1 MPVNPAEPQY
11 LNFIDDLMPF
21 ALQKNMGIIAM
32 KVYIRGMASKIP
44 GIGTLEPFYRFALS
58 HPVTTAIIGCDTI
71 AQLEENVRCA
81 WSFTPM
87 KDGEIGQLSEL
98 VAPYAR
104 QLMYYK
110 P

>member
-11 LNFIDDLMPF
+11 LNFIDDLIPF
-21 ALQKNMGIIAM
+21 ARQKDMGIIAM
-32 KVYIRGMASKIP
+32 KVYIRGMASRIP
-44 GIGTLEPFYRFALS
+44 GVGTVEPFSRFALS
-58 HPVTTAIIGCDTI
+58 HPVTMAIIGCDTI

-81 WSFTPM
+81 WSFAPM
-87 KDGEIGQLSEL
+87 KDGEIGRLSEL

-104 QLMYYK
+104 KLMYYK